1 MSDQL
6 LAFILALAILL
17 FMVAWVP
24 FLDLAQGLIR
34 KYRDTT
40 AAASPRQNFPPVGR
54 TTPQR

>member
-24 FLDLAQGLIR
+24 FLDFLQGVIR

-40 AAASPRQNFPPVGR
+40 AVASPRFRASGR
-54 TTPQR
+54 